1 MTAPKPHP
9 LDKAVS
15 DLERTVRAMF
25 RMRHL
30 DCEAVRCSRVR
41 SAKQAIAAL
50 RVLRAARAY
59 GDPGDAVAWLT
70 GLPSDIRENVD
81 GISEESGDS
90 RAAVILELLRSGIR
104 AQRAFMAGNVAPGVE
119 YIATGRKAQ

>member
-50 RVLRAARAY
+50 RVLRAARAF
-59 GDPGDAVAWLT
+59 GDPGEAVRVLENGARGQLAREIGKPVEWH
-70 GLPSDIRENVD
+70 SDEHGSWI
-81 GISEESGDS
+81 GTKI
-90 RAAVILELLRSGIR
+90 
-104 AQRAFMAGNVAPGVE
+104 
-119 YIATGRKAQ
+119 